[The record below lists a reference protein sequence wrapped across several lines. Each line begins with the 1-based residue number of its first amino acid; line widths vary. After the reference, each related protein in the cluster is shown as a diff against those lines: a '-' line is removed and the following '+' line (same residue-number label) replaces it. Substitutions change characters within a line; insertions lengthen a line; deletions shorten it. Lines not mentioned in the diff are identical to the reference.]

1 MQIDANIRPLAFPDL
16 QQAREQ
22 DERWS
27 TMIDISLERR
37 GGGEEVNA
45 NHIVKCSLSLAEN
58 D

>member
-1 MQIDANIRPLAFPDL
+1 MQINANIRPLAFPDL

-27 TMIDISLERR
+27 TMIDISLER
-37 GGGEEVNA
+37 GGEEVNA